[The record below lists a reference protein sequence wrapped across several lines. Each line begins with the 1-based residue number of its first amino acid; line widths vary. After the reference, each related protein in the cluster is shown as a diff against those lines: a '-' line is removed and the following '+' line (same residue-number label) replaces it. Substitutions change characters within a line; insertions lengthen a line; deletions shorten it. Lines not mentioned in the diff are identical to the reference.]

1 MKSLNVNTLQIVFF
15 MCFLFC
21 SLKSVAGGGHVV
33 GNGGYVLEC
42 HSNGTNKWVSY
53 DLEEGLILNQL
64 TPKYSSFKSYT
75 EKARDVINR
84 IHNINPFRAKLYKHW
99 LFTFEAESQFL
110 KTDTY
115 LVDIPDISF
124 GVVPKNCYLHQAIVQ
139 IASPSIGEARYFI
152 NSTIWQR
159 LDENQKAALV
169 IHELIYREAISEENR
184 HQNSVQVRK
193 LNQWLHSG
201 KLESMTVQKYIELI
215 RQLQFAQVDAHQ
227 IPILLFAFKAKSDER
242 IEYPVH
248 FWNSQSVKS
257 AQVYFVSDLK
267 FPSIQVKYKCPANV
281 YQLTTMEGRVEFY
294 TSNKVKT
301 LSMPVFAS
309 ESSSESCY
317 GGLVNLNAFGF
328 NGMLKANKFE
338 FSELGTLVSAV
349 ASDGFNGSI
358 LDFALNGK
366 RFQVNAHLST
376 GKVFEFLPYRGIYF
390 SEAFCNPYNPVLDVY
405 IDGGLSSKN
414 ILKVSKNSSAESVE
428 IQYCP

>member
-1 MKSLNVNTLQIVFF
+1 MNRLTVNTLQKVCLV
-15 MCFLFC
+15 CFLFFG
-21 SLKSVAGGGHVV
+21 LKSVAGGGHVV

-42 HSNGTNKWVSY
+42 ESNGITKWFSY
-53 DLEEGLILNQL
+53 DLEEGIILNQL
-64 TPKYSSFKSYT
+64 MPKYSSFKSYK
-75 EKARDVINR
+75 EKANDVINR
-84 IHNINPFRAKLYKHW
+84 ISKINPFRAKLYKQW
-99 LFTFEAESQFL
+99 LLTFETESQFL
-110 KTDTY
+110 KTDMD
-115 LVDIPDISF
+115 LVNIPDISV
-124 GVVPKNCYLHQAIVQ
+124 GVVPRNCSLRQAIVQ
-139 IASPSIGEARYFI
+139 ISSPGINEPRYLI
-152 NSTIWQR
+152 NSTIWNQ

-201 KLESMTVQKYIELI
+201 KLENMTVQNYIELI
-215 RQLQFAQVDAHQ
+215 HQLQFAQVDAHQ

-267 FPSIQVKYKCPANV
+267 FPGIQVKYKCPANV

-309 ESSSESCY
+309 ESRSESCY
-317 GGLVNLNAFGF
+317 GGLVSLNDFGF
-328 NGMLKANKFE
+328 NGILKANRFE

-358 LDFALNGK
+358 LDFTQNGK
-366 RFQVNAHLST
+366 SIQVNAHLST

-390 SEAFCNPYNPVLDVY
+390 SEAFCNPYNSVLDVY
-405 IDGGLSSKN
+405 VDGGLSSKK
-414 ILKVSKNSSAESVE
+414 ILKVLKNSSAESVE